1 MKNKIKSYI
10 IKYVKQRKEVKT
22 YMNTKLKEILEWLYC
37 IIIAIVLALLVR
49 YYIGT
54 PTIVQQPSMYPTLQ
68 ENQRLI
74 LNRLIRTTHS
84 IPERGD
90 IITFEAPSKAVIYST
105 EADLSNPVAIYESE
119 PQGLWEKFSYY
130 VLEMNKTSYIKRVIA
145 LPGEHVKIY
154 NNKVFIN
161 NELLEEPYLQKDV
174 LTTSLDG
181 SFTDIVV
188 PQDCVFVMG
197 DNREK
202 STDSRRFGCI
212 PISKIESKVWI
223 RFWPLDLFGTVE

>member
-1 MKNKIKSYI
+1 
-10 IKYVKQRKEVKT
+10 
-22 YMNTKLKEILEWLYC
+22 MNLKLKEILEWLYC

-54 PTIVQQPSMYPTLQ
+54 PTIVQQPSMYPTLK

-74 LNRLIRTTHS
+74 LNRLIKTTHS

-90 IITFEAPSKAVIYST
+90 IITFEAPSKSLIYL
-105 EADLSNPVAIYESE
+105 EDADLSNPVSKYENE
-119 PQGLWEKFSYY
+119 TEGLWEKFSYY
-130 VLEMNKTSYIKRVIA
+130 VLEINKKSYIKRVIG

-161 NELLEEPYLQKDV
+161 NQLLNEPYLQEDV

-181 SFTDIVV
+181 PFVDIVV

-197 DNREK
+197 DNREQ

-223 RFWPLDLFGTVE
+223 RFWPLDLFGPVE

>member
-1 MKNKIKSYI
+1 
-10 IKYVKQRKEVKT
+10 
-22 YMNTKLKEILEWLYC
+22 MNTKLKEILEWLYC

-84 IPERGD
+84 IPQRGD

-105 EADLSNPVAIYESE
+105 EADLSNPVAIYENE

-181 SFTDIVV
+181 PLTDIVV

>member
-1 MKNKIKSYI
+1 
-10 IKYVKQRKEVKT
+10 
-22 YMNTKLKEILEWLYC
+22 MNTKLKEILEWLYC

-84 IPERGD
+84 IPQRGD

-105 EADLSNPVAIYESE
+105 EADLSNPVAIYENE

-181 SFTDIVV
+181 PFTDIVV